1 MFLAKLIGDSE
12 DLLICDF
19 AQYYHVLDYKELR
32 PSLAA
37 TLAVGLPEE
46 SRVKKKITGV
56 RATLDELLLALI
68 LDNLNLFMW
77 SRSKHKGARPKK
89 IYQLLSKPEKPKDE
103 LMSFDTPQA
112 YEEWMARKKE
122 KWRQWQTK

>member
-37 TLAVGLPEE
+37 TLAVGLPDE

-122 KWRQWQTK
+122 KWRQCQK

>member
-37 TLAVGLPEE
+37 TLAVGLPDE

-112 YEEWMARKKE
+112 
-122 KWRQWQTK
+122 

>member
-37 TLAVGLPEE
+37 TLAVGLPDE

-68 LDNLNLFMW
+68 LDNINLFMW

-122 KWRQWQTK
+122 KWRQCQK

>member
-32 PSLAA
+32 PALAA
-37 TLAVGLPEE
+37 TLAVGLPDE

-122 KWRQWQTK
+122 KWRQCQK

>member
-1 MFLAKLIGDSE
+1 MFLAKLLGDSE

-37 TLAVGLPEE
+37 TLAVGLPDE

-56 RATLDELLLALI
+56 KATLDELLMALI
-68 LDNLNLFMW
+68 LDDLNLFLW
-77 SRSKHKGARPKK
+77 SRNKHKGARPKR
-89 IYQLLSKPEKPKDE
+89 IYQMLSKPEKPKEE
-103 LMSFDTPQA
+103 LMSFDTPEA
-112 YEEWMARKKE
+112 FEEWMARKKE
-122 KWRQWQTK
+122 KWRQCQK

>member
-68 LDNLNLFMW
+68 LDNINLFMW

-122 KWRQWQTK
+122 KWRQCQK